1 MKISSELGSC
11 KKKQLPSVREIFFF
25 FFRNRYRITCE
36 NKLNSLNWVS
46 PKDYC
51 IAEYSNQFV
60 RAQKRKKLVLEK
72 KIPTEIFPL
81 ITYRKKGKEA
91 PGKKQKE
98 NSRGG
103 GGRGAPG
110 KV

>member
-1 MKISSELGSC
+1 M
-11 KKKQLPSVREIFFF
+11 
-25 FFRNRYRITCE
+25 
-36 NKLNSLNWVS
+36 
-46 PKDYC
+46 
-51 IAEYSNQFV
+51 
-60 RAQKRKKLVLEK
+60 LEK

-103 GGRGAPG
+103 GGGGGTGEGVKDEKEIYKRRGSREG
-110 KV
+110 KNIQTNSLEREIRRAVPTRAKNFLLNTRDHFAL